1 MLLESPTYP
10 GALAA
15 VRRSG
20 LRAVGVPMSPGGWD
34 VDGIAATVRQSGPAL
49 AYLVPDFHNPTGL
62 LMDDATRVALGTVLA
77 RTRTAVVVDETFV
90 ELSLADTPMPLP
102 FAAHAPGALTIGGVS
117 KAFWG
122 GLRVGWLRAPAE
134 DVAALVDARHSLDLG
149 TPVLEQLVA
158 VELLAQRETALAT
171 RRAMIREQRDALIN
185 AVRDRLPRWRLR
197 VPTGGLALWCELPEP
212 RCSDLVRAAERHGVL
227 LASGG
232 QFGVEGGLER
242 FLRLPF
248 ILPPDEL
255 TEAVARIA
263 RAWDASLDEPGVITP
278 RPRLIA

>member
-1 MLLESPTYP
+1 M
-10 GALAA
+10 
-15 VRRSG
+15 
-20 LRAVGVPMSPGGWD
+20 
-34 VDGIAATVRQSGPAL
+34 
-49 AYLVPDFHNPTGL
+49 
-62 LMDDATRVALGTVLA
+62 
-77 RTRTAVVVDETFV
+77 
-90 ELSLADTPMPLP
+90 
-102 FAAHAPGALTIGGVS
+102 S

-149 TPVLEQLVA
+149 TPVLDQLVA
-158 VELLAQRETALAT
+158 VELLAQRDAALAA
-171 RRAMIREQRDALIN
+171 RRATVREQRDALVT
-185 AVRDRLPRWRLR
+185 AVRDRLPRWRFR

-212 RCSDLVRAAERHGVL
+212 RSSDLVRAAERHDVL

-263 RAWDASLDEPGVITP
+263 RAWDASLDESGGVAP
-278 RPRLIA
+278 RARLIA